1 MESDINADQRSATIL
16 SCIQMRCDRQVRKCI
31 QTISI
36 HSGIAERNKIF
47 GNKKA
52 AGEQQP

>member
-1 MESDINADQRSATIL
+1 MESDINADRASAAIL
-16 SCIQMRCDRQVRKCI
+16 SCIQMRSDRQVRKCI

-36 HSGIAERNKIF
+36 HSGREKRNKIF